1 MSAAARPAGNVVVIS
16 PDDGHQPGAVAPTGP
31 ESRLFCH
38 RTAII
43 IQHRHGHANAADLS
57 SDEDR
62 TKAFG
67 RIGAAFSVGYIAGPL
82 LGGALG
88 SQSVELPFFA
98 AAALT
103 CCNLAYGLAFVPE
116 SLSKDSRVPFS
127 LSRSNPFNA
136 LLRLAT
142 RPETGRLCLAFGVL
156 TFAQL
161 ITQTAFPLYTILRC
175 SWTPQAHFSL
185 GTGVGGGI
193 CFEGRVLRD
202 RELGHLL
209 VHPDGLPCSC
219 GRRGCLQ
226 SYASARALEDLRRKY
241 GIDEGTNRWVAGAS
255 RALAACSAN
264 LIMLFGVTYVTLS
277 GALAY
282 GFPALPT
289 MIGAALRTTY
299 LENGDRL
306 PDVRL
311 SPHGD
316 NASLQG
322 APALS
327 GAGDVALTEI
337 CIPWSG
343 E

>member
-1 MSAAARPAGNVVVIS
+1 MLRIGIDIGGSKIAVAGCDRGDKLFSARFPLAAGEDGAEVLAALNAYLRRQCDRHGIPDNLVVASAPNIDGKGRVSRWPNRPEWEGLAVARALAPFARRQVFFC
-16 PDDGHQPGAVAPTGP
+16 DDGTAATVAD
-31 ESRLFCH
+31 
-38 RTAII
+38 AW
-43 IQHRHGHANAADLS
+43 
-57 SDEDR
+57 
-62 TKAFG
+62 AFD
-67 RIGAAFSVGYIAGPL
+67 AP
-82 LGGALG
+82 
-88 SQSVELPFFA
+88 
-98 AAALT
+98 
-103 CCNLAYGLAFVPE
+103 
-116 SLSKDSRVPFS
+116 
-127 LSRSNPFNA
+127 
-136 LLRLAT
+136 
-142 RPETGRLCLAFGVL
+142 
-156 TFAQL
+156 QL
-161 ITQTAFPLYTILRC
+161 
-175 SWTPQAHFSL
+175 AHFSL

-226 SYASARALEDLRRKY
+226 SYASARALEDLRRQY

-322 APALS
+322 VLALS